1 MRAVSNLNARLKEP
15 WARFPTLIRHRTVLP
30 SADTFFG

>member
-1 MRAVSNLNARLKEP
+1 MRADFPVSVRLRNP

>member
-1 MRAVSNLNARLKEP
+1 MRAVLKLSARLKDP

-30 SADTFFG
+30 SVDTFFG